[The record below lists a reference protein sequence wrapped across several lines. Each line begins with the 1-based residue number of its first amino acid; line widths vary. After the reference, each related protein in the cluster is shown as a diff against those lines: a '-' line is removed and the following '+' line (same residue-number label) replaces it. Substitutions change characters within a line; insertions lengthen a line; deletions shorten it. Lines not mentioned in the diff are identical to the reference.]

1 MVDMDAFERRLAEA
15 LRRYADEVSVA
26 VDAAG
31 VAHKVALEHP
41 HRGAT
46 GARRLASLGW
56 LGHRPWAPVP
66 ILLVVGLLFVLTV
79 SFMQVP
85 APWDL
90 RGPAAPHPT
99 PSPTASPTP
108 VATAPHPT
116 PTATASPT
124 PVATTDGV
132 GDEYVTGTMT
142 FSTLDNGTTTK
153 VGNVTQLRGLVLTGT
168 WIMNDPR
175 VSGTGTAHLNVD
187 EYDNVNAM
195 WGTCHLE
202 NANGAWDGTE
212 TAASWNG
219 GSTANDS
226 AWLVGSGAYAGY
238 TYYVHF
244 WGSEYTYQVEGI
256 IFQGSP
262 PAP

>member
-1 MVDMDAFERRLAEA
+1 MADMDAFERRLADA

-26 VDAAG
+26 VDAAE

-46 GARRLASLGW
+46 GGRRLESLGW
-56 LGHRPWAPVP
+56 LGHRSWAPVP
-66 ILLVVGLLFVLTV
+66 ILLVVGLLFALVV
-79 SFMQVP
+79 SFMQVG

-99 PSPTASPTP
+99 PTAAASPTP

-116 PTATASPT
+116 PTAAASPT

-142 FSTLDNGTTTK
+142 FSALENGTETK
-153 VGNVTQLRGLVLTGT
+153 VGNVTQLRGLVLAGPWT
-168 WIMNDPR
+168 MNDPR
-175 VSGTGTAHLNVD
+175 VNVTGTARLSVD
-187 EYDNVNAM
+187 EYPNVNSM
-195 WGTCHLE
+195 WETMHLE
-202 NANGAWDGTE
+202 NANGAWDGTV

-219 GSTANDS
+219 GNTANNS
-226 AWLVGSGAYAGY
+226 GWLVGSGAYAGY

-244 WGSEYTYQVEGI
+244 WGSGYNYQVEGI